1 MICMK
6 NKKII
11 IGIIIG
17 IAVILLFPIPLSL
30 KDGGSIE
37 FKAILYSITKYHQ
50 INHEVDDGYVDGI
63 ELKVLGRKVLDTRMK
78 KTETI
83 TVTEERTKLENLKI
97 EAEGVDTT
105 RLVRFN
111 NILYGEAMVRID
123 YAGDLDNP
131 IGKIDYLIEEEYL
144 PVING
149 ETNCQEFF
157 EAEVLEAYEDIM
169 ILHIKNKSVILLKA
183 INEENIEVINIEENN
198 QQTDE
203 YSSFVGTILE
213 ETTTY
218 MIVRPNDDESEIKS
232 ADKII
237 INYGTDHKDYLYGV
251 GRKVVIKYKGYIKE
265 TYPAQIDTDNIL
277 EKGYEDFELFVK
289 RATDINKIKILNN
302 KELYKNNSDY
312 DLYYYGLDEVNVK
325 VDGKTLSLEKAL
337 KDGKL
342 TIDGIIEKANKD
354 VNNNIIKCD
363 MYKEGGTMEYYYDTY
378 TIIKKYSLD
387 GNRDV
392 YIGIPEM
399 RNNEI

>member
-1 MICMK
+1 MK
-6 NKKII
+6 NKKIM
-11 IGIIIG
+11 IGIIIV

-30 KDGGSIE
+30 KDGGSIK
-37 FKAILYSITKYHQ
+37 FKAILYSVTKYHQ
-50 INHEVDDGYVDGI
+50 INHEVAGGYVDGVEI
-63 ELKVLGRKVLDTRMK
+63 KILGKKVLDTRTK
-78 KTETI
+78 KTEII
-83 TVTEERTKLENLKI
+83 TVTEERTKLKNLRI

-111 NILYGEAMVRID
+111 NILYGEAMVRIE
-123 YAGDLDNP
+123 YAGDLDKP
-131 IGKIDYLIEEEYL
+131 IGKIDYLIEEYL

-149 ETNCQEFF
+149 ETNCQELF
-157 EAEVLEAYEDIM
+157 EAEVLEAYEDTM

-213 ETTTY
+213 ETTKY

-232 ADKII
+232 ADKIM
-237 INYGTDHKDYLYGV
+237 INYGTDHQDYLYGV

-277 EKGYEDFELFVK
+277 TEGYEDFKLYVEK
-289 RATDINKIKILNN
+289 STDTEKTKILNN

-312 DLYYYGLDEVNVK
+312 DLYYYGLDKVTVK

-337 KDGKL
+337 RDGKI

-354 VNNNIIKCD
+354 VSNNIIKCD

-378 TIIKKYSLD
+378 TIIKKHSLD
-387 GNRDV
+387 GDRDV

-399 RNNEI
+399 RNNAI